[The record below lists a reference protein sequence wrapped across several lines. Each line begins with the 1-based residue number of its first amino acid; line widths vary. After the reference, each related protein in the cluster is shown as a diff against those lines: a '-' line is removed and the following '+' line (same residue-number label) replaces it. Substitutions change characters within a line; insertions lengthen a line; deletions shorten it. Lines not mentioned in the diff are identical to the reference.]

1 MNIII
6 LQGNVGE
13 DPRIKD
19 FESGGKVA
27 QFSLATTEKGF
38 KTQDGKEVP
47 DETTWHNIV
56 VKKSGLA
63 GVVQQFVKKGSPLL
77 VKGRITNRQYLDAQG
92 VTRYI
97 TEVVVD
103 DLTLL
108 GKKEREQAPAPTP
121 DYVPSRPAQEP
132 GGKLGGAPYYPPRPQ
147 AQPPMPQYGGPQYQD
162 DGDMPLFDKNGNFQ
176 G

>member
-1 MNIII
+1 MNIVI

-19 FESGGKVA
+19 FDGGGKVA

-38 KTQDGKEVP
+38 KTQDGREIP

-56 VKKSGLA
+56 VKKTGLA
-63 GVVQQFVKKGSPLL
+63 GVCQQYVKKGSPLL
-77 VKGRITNRQYLDAQG
+77 VKGRITNRQYSDAEG

-97 TEVVVD
+97 TEVIVD

-108 GKKEREQAPAPTP
+108 GKKERENAPAPEP
-121 DYVPSRPAQEP
+121 EYQPKQGYARNPGYQPQPGAPAQGYQQP
-132 GGKLGGAPYYPPRPQ
+132 YPPQR
-147 AQPPMPQYGGPQYQD
+147 D
-162 DGDMPLFDKNGNFQ
+162 DMPLFDKDGNFL

>member
-1 MNIII
+1 MNIVI

-19 FESGGKVA
+19 FEGGGKVA

-38 KTQDGKEVP
+38 KTQDGREIP

-56 VKKSGLA
+56 VKKTGLA
-63 GVVQQFVKKGSPLL
+63 GVCQQYVKKGSPLL
-77 VKGRITNRQYLDAQG
+77 VKGRITNRQYSDTEG

-97 TEVVVD
+97 TEVIVD

-108 GKKEREQAPAPTP
+108 GKKERENAPAPEP
-121 DYVPSRPAQEP
+121 EYQPKQGYARNPGYQPQPGAPAQGYQP
-132 GGKLGGAPYYPPRPQ
+132 NYPPQR
-147 AQPPMPQYGGPQYQD
+147 D
-162 DGDMPLFDKNGNFQ
+162 DMPLFDKDGNFL